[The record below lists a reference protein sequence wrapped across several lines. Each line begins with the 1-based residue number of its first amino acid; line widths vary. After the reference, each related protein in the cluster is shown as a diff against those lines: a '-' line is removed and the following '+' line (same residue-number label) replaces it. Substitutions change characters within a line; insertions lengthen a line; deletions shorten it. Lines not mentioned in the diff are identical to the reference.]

1 MNHCILNV
9 LNPVAAVMTNDLNC
23 FHMSKQTRGGVGDV
37 VSFSYFFYGI
47 YTYLVV
53 LN

>member
-23 FHMSKQTRGGVGDV
+23 FHMSKQTKQTRGGVGDV
-37 VSFSYFFYGI
+37 VSFSYFFMEYI
-47 YTYLVV
+47 HI
-53 LN
+53 